1 MDCKLKH
8 RYEVFDEGSHNEGM
22 YIGPS
27 ARDAADKL
35 RGLNHSPDFTSGAF
49 VMATH
54 PDRSFCR
61 EATLYVQDRAS

>member
-1 MDCKLKH
+1 MECKQKH
-8 RYEVFDEGSHNEGM
+8 RYEVFDEGAQDTGM

-27 ARDAADKL
+27 ARNAADKL

-54 PDRSFCR
+54 PDRSFCL
-61 EATLYVQDRAS
+61 EATRYVENRAS